1 MGEGERRARS
11 GGGGLPSEKAQGARE
26 GGLSPSPQAEGAD
39 LLFWHRPR
47 EAVLGQ
53 GRRGPASLLPER
65 ATGRTQPWR
74 QEPRR
79 RPRGS
84 PGGVPAEHAPPP
96 PPPARPPP
104 APARPPAPR
113 PRPLSSCPLFPL
125 DRRGG
130 GVDESRDPGGH
141 TRVRIYRTW
150 ANFSTKR
157 CSWGREATRRSPRRH
172 TRAPPRSPVATSAG
186 SCGLKTRACTG
197 TLEPETSTVT
207 EG

>member
-11 GGGGLPSEKAQGARE
+11 GGGLPSEKAQGARE

-96 PPPARPPP
+96 PPPLAPPPLPP
-104 APARPPAPR
+104 AP
-113 PRPLSSCPLFPL
+113 SSLWTGGEEAWTNPETREGTRALGFTGPG
-125 DRRGG
+125 RTSRRSGARGG
-130 GVDESRDPGGH
+130 GRRRGARRGATPGHLRGPQ
-141 TRVRIYRTW
+141 W
-150 ANFSTKR
+150 PPA
-157 CSWGREATRRSPRRH
+157 
-172 TRAPPRSPVATSAG
+172 RARAG
-186 SCGLKTRACTG
+186 
-197 TLEPETSTVT
+197 
-207 EG
+207 